1 MKTLYFKTNHFVH
14 RDGNV
19 IDFTE
24 YRNRMQH
31 AKAVPAAV
39 GDEVSYQWETDD
51 SVWHSKESAPKAV
64 RAKRVQHSSVADKL
78 PALVEKFRQYP
89 LADKLEIAAAAA
101 TLGLVLTIWLQF
113 FL

>member
-1 MKTLYFKTNHFVH
+1 MKTLYFNTDHFVH

-24 YRNRMQH
+24 YRNRLQN

-39 GDEVSYQWETDD
+39 GDEVSYQWQTDD
-51 SVWHSKESAPKAV
+51 SVWNSVEPAPKAV
-64 RAKRVQHSSVADKL
+64 RSSHVQRSSAVDKL
-78 PALVEKFRQYP
+78 HLMIGKFRRRS

-113 FL
+113 LL

>member
-24 YRNRMQH
+24 YRNRLQN

-39 GDEVSYQWETDD
+39 GDEVSYQWQTDD
-51 SVWHSKESAPKAV
+51 SVWNSAEPAPKAV
-64 RAKRVQHSSVADKL
+64 RGSRVQRNSAVDKL
-78 PALVEKFRQYP
+78 HLMVDQFRRCS

-113 FL
+113 LL

>member
-1 MKTLYFKTNHFVH
+1 MKTLYFKTNHFVR

-24 YRNRMQH
+24 YRNRVQN

-51 SVWHSKESAPKAV
+51 SVWHSAEPAPKAV
-64 RAKRVQHSSVADKL
+64 RASRVQRSSVVDKIH
-78 PALVEKFRQYP
+78 AIIEKFLHYS

-113 FL
+113 LL